1 MGLRVSLGS
10 YCPGGDGDDGSSNEK
25 STWMQAILPAA
36 VTYCMQVGSPC
47 LAKWILCLI

>member
-25 STWMQAILPAA
+25 STWMQANLPTA
-36 VTYCMQVGSPC
+36 VLTVCKWARRALQNGSY
-47 LAKWILCLI
+47 A